1 MTRFITGLLALAVAA
16 PAMAAEV
23 GLGEGHWRLA
33 QKPSATA
40 EFVVFLLKVEK
51 KDGKLV
57 AEVADAPNKSIAKL
71 DSFKSEGNKVV
82 VVVAMGANKLTF
94 EGTID
99 AKDANKDAKIVRGS
113 YGDDRRAVRGVLI
126 LQDKEK
132 LPTAVEIT
140 QAQPKAPEPMLAA
153 QKLSNAPF
161 TLQFQ
166 AQRTNDAN
174 EKAELLAKAKEARK
188 EADEKV
194 PGLYRQVVEKHADS
208 PYAIDAATQL
218 LRGAAKA
225 KASAED
231 VAKWVKLIDKDAATY
246 GDRLARETAL
256 ANAEL
261 LVGQKGYELIALAEA
276 TTGSGGMTE
285 KSPLAVQSRILKT
298 LKAAQAGAGKDQD
311 ARATDTRLVKVEA
324 ALDAEYVK
332 TVPPF
337 KPEKFAGRKDKEA
350 NRVAVMELF
359 TGATCPPC
367 VAADVAFD
375 ALEASYESKDLVLI
389 QYHMHIPGPDTLTNP
404 DTVARWDYY
413 RAKLPEN
420 MRGVPSA
427 LFNGKPFEKL
437 DTDQTHGGGGPMAN
451 SENKF
456 KQYRAV
462 IDPLLESASDVKL
475 TGTAK
480 RSGDKISAVVGVEVK
495 EPGENIQLRVLLIE
509 EKVKYAGSNGI
520 RFHHQVVRAL
530 PGGPA
535 GTTITGNGL
544 KKSVDVDLAEIR
556 KGLTKYL
563 DDFAADRPFPNPDRP
578 MEFSHL
584 KIIALV
590 QNDMTA
596 EILNAAEFPVE
607 GK

>member
-1 MTRFITGLLALAVAA
+1 MTRFITGLLALILAA

-23 GLGEGHWRLA
+23 GLSEGHWRLA

-51 KDGKLV
+51 KDDKLT

-71 DSFKSEGNKVV
+71 DSFKTEGNKVV
-82 VVVAMGANKLTF
+82 VVVAMGTNKLTF
-94 EGTID
+94 EGTFD
-99 AKDANKDAKIVRGS
+99 PKDANKDAKVVRGS
-113 YGDDRRAVRGVLI
+113 YGDDKRAVRGVLI

-194 PGLYRQVVEKHADS
+194 PGLYRQVVDKHADS

-246 GDRLARETAL
+246 GDRLARDTAL
-256 ANAEL
+256 TNAEI

-276 TTGSGGMTE
+276 TTGSDGMTE

-367 VAADVAFD
+367 VAADAAFD
-375 ALEASYESKDLVLI
+375 ALMMAYQPKELVLI

-404 DTVARWDYY
+404 DTIARWDYY
-413 RAKLPEN
+413 RGKFPEE
-420 MRGVPSA
+420 MRGVPSS
-427 LFNGKPFEKL
+427 LFNGKPK
-437 DTDQTHGGGGPMAN
+437 HGGGGGMGN
-451 SENKF
+451 SEMKF
-456 KQYRAV
+456 KQYTET
-462 IDPLLESASDVKL
+462 INELLENKSDVTF
-475 TGTAK
+475 TGAAK
-480 RSGDKISAVVGVEVK
+480 RTGDKIRADVGVEVK
-495 EPGENIQLRVLLIE
+495 EPAENLKLRVLLVE
-509 EKVKYAGSNGI
+509 EKVKYAGSNGM

-530 PGGPA
+530 PGGTT
-535 GTTITGNGL
+535 GTTLTEKNVN
-544 KKSVDVDLAEIR
+544 KSFELDLVTIR
-556 KGLTKYL
+556 KDLTKYL
-563 DDFAADRPFPNPDRP
+563 EDFAADRPFPNPDRP

-590 QNDMTA
+590 QNDTTA